1 MAAHSASG
9 SSTATRG
16 RLASF
21 GFKSTSSSGGSTS
34 AAVSTSETDTD
45 CSGGR
50 SHVAKRRKWSKLT
63 YKPEWKERF
72 LMWPACSSSH
82 SGEDVD
88 DEMVCVLCN
97 ERMKAKSS
105 TANRHQERKHPKSKA
120 FSEGKRS
127 RILAHYESNIL
138 KQQATMKQ
146 SMEPNQLVKLSSY
159 KLAFILNKHK
169 MPFSSS
175 TAFVE
180 FATLADPNSVVFSQ
194 MPSSRET
201 VTRRTQDIH
210 QRVLRPDLIGQLK
223 NAIFWS
229 VIVDESTD
237 TATKEQMCMYVRF
250 VDVDKYT
257 VVEEFLE
264 MKQILGHPTATTIF
278 DAMMEVFNPDDTDR
292 KLPLNRLAS
301 MTCDGAP
308 VMISQKN
315 GVAGKLKS
323 LVNPKLFIT
332 HCPPHR
338 LVLASKAGQK
348 LIPDNVEK
356 LVGDV
361 LFFFRDSPVR
371 REEFRK
377 LKELVEPNSPHI
389 CLVQYHRVRWLSLA
403 DCVERLTNLLPLLVR
418 FFEEQA
424 NDRANSAGVRSKCK
438 TLHERLSEP
447 LFQLYLYFIGPQ
459 LDILSTLNKWLQ
471 HCEMSLHVVNSKI
484 RALIKAFVEPIVV
497 DSSKDISDAN
507 RRPLEEAVACLPG
520 KDLKKHLLDCT
531 EHSLLTE
538 RDIKQA
544 KGTMVAYVEA
554 IATSLI
560 ERFPEMDFIIDNISF
575 LDPIVRQFQKA
586 NIPSLVERFNNS
598 DPFNFDES
606 VLSTQYTM
614 YRNDSSLDLS
624 YELCQKDQVK
634 FWCELYEGD
643 DYKEL
648 ATLAILLLSISPTSV
663 ICERGFS
670 SMNYIKNEFRSVLS
684 QENLNACMS
693 IALCKHTASTFPF
706 FRCLL

>member
-1 MAAHSASG
+1 
-9 SSTATRG
+9 
-16 RLASF
+16 
-21 GFKSTSSSGGSTS
+21 
-34 AAVSTSETDTD
+34 
-45 CSGGR
+45 
-50 SHVAKRRKWSKLT
+50 
-63 YKPEWKERF
+63 
-72 LMWPACSSSH
+72 
-82 SGEDVD
+82 
-88 DEMVCVLCN
+88 MVCVLCN

-138 KQQATMKQ
+138 KQQATMKL
-146 SMEPNQLVKLSSY
+146 SMEPNQLVKLLSY
-159 KLAFILNKHK
+159 KLASILNSLGPIATFVANSIINKHN

-237 TATKEQMCMYVRF
+237 TATKEQMYMYVGF

-278 DAMMEVFNPDDTDR
+278 DAMMEVFNPDDSNR

-323 LVNPKLFIT
+323 LVNPKLFIS
-332 HCPPHR
+332 HCPLHR

-348 LIPDNVEK
+348 PIPDNVEK

-361 LFFFRDSPVR
+361 LFIFRDSPVR

-389 CLVQYHRVRWLSLA
+389 CLVQYHRVPWLSLA

-438 TLHERLSEP
+438 TLHERLSKP

-459 LDILSTLNKWLQ
+459 LDILSTLNKWL
-471 HCEMSLHVVNSKI
+471 
-484 RALIKAFVEPIVV
+484 
-497 DSSKDISDAN
+497 
-507 RRPLEEAVACLPG
+507 
-520 KDLKKHLLDCT
+520 
-531 EHSLLTE
+531 
-538 RDIKQA
+538 
-544 KGTMVAYVEA
+544 
-554 IATSLI
+554 
-560 ERFPEMDFIIDNISF
+560 
-575 LDPIVRQFQKA
+575 
-586 NIPSLVERFNNS
+586 
-598 DPFNFDES
+598 
-606 VLSTQYTM
+606 YTM

-634 FWCELYEGD
+634 FWCELYEG
-643 DYKEL
+643 
-648 ATLAILLLSISPTSV
+648 
-663 ICERGFS
+663 
-670 SMNYIKNEFRSVLS
+670 
-684 QENLNACMS
+684 
-693 IALCKHTASTFPF
+693 
-706 FRCLL
+706 